1 MKEKVL
7 MIIISLVLA
16 FSIGACKKKET
27 EKPVPQVPMQP
38 VPQGPM
44 QLPPQM
50 PMQPAPQMP
59 QMPMQPAPQGPMQ
72 RPMTMG
78 ETKVIV
84 PDSVKGKWSA
94 VKLVVE
100 DKVKKESK
108 EYTINLNSDFKV
120 PDSNLKIHVGD
131 FLPDFKMSGLTLTS
145 ASNEPKN
152 PAVALR
158 VFEGNK
164 QIFPVQGKKWGWL
177 FSKMPSIHPLNHP
190 KYMIILKEGIPKKA

>member
-59 QMPMQPAPQGPMQ
+59 QMPMQPAPQVPMQ

>member
-7 MIIISLVLA
+7 MIIVSLLLA

-27 EKPVPQVPMQP
+27 EKPIPQVPMQP

-50 PMQPAPQMP
+50 P
-59 QMPMQPAPQGPMQ
+59 QMPMQSAPQAPMQ

-158 VFEGNK
+158 VFEGNN
-164 QIFPVQGKKWGWL
+164 QIFPVEGKKWGWL
-177 FSKMPSIHPLNHP
+177 FSKMPSVHPLNHP
-190 KYMIILKEGIPKKA
+190 KYSIILKEGIPKKA

>member
-1 MKEKVL
+1 MKRKVFA
-7 MIIISLVLA
+7 IIASFVLV
-16 FSIGACKKKET
+16 FMIGACKKKEP
-27 EKPVPQVPMQP
+27 EKPVPQAPMQP

-44 QLPPQM
+44 QPLPQM

-59 QMPMQPAPQGPMQ
+59 MQPSPQSPMQK
-72 RPMTMG
+72 PMTMG
-78 ETKVIV
+78 PTKIIV

-108 EYTINLNSDFKV
+108 EYTVNLNSDFKI

-131 FLPDFKMSGLTLTS
+131 FLPDFKMQGLTLTS

-152 PAVALR
+152 PAVAVR
-158 VFEGNK
+158 VMEGNK
-164 QIFPVQGKKWGWL
+164 QIFPAEEKKWGWL
-177 FSKMPSIHPLNHP
+177 FSRMPSVHPLNHP

>member
-59 QMPMQPAPQGPMQ
+59 QMPMQPAPQVPMQ

-100 DKVKKESK
+100 DKAKKESK

>member
-59 QMPMQPAPQGPMQ
+59 QMPMQPAPQAPMQ

>member
-1 MKEKVL
+1 MKGKVL
-7 MIIISLVLA
+7 MIIVSLVLA

>member
-27 EKPVPQVPMQP
+27 EKTVPQVPMQP
-38 VPQGPM
+38 APQGPM

>member
-59 QMPMQPAPQGPMQ
+59 QMPMQPAPQAPMQ

-100 DKVKKESK
+100 DKAKKESK